1 MAIGKVK
8 WFDAKKG
15 WGFIIPDDGG
25 EEIFAHYSNI
35 KSDGF
40 KTLEDGEAVE
50 FELEKGT
57 KGPYAINIARRK
69 ES

>member
-1 MAIGKVK
+1 MPAGKVK

-35 KSDGF
+35 ESNGF
-40 KTLEDGEAVE
+40 RTLEDGEIVE
-50 FELEKGT
+50 FELEKGD
-57 KGPYAINIARRK
+57 KGLYATNISK
-69 ES
+69 KNVE

>member
-1 MAIGKVK
+1 MAVGKVK

-15 WGFIIPDDGG
+15 WGFIVADDGS
-25 EEIFAHYSNI
+25 EEIFAHFSNI

-50 FELEKGT
+50 FEVQRGDKGL
-57 KGPYAINIARRK
+57 YATNIMKVK
-69 ES
+69 EE